1 VEAPEVTAEQSSG
14 TSVAAS
20 TSSSSSKAASR
31 GRGLWRA
38 IRLLA
43 VLYVFVGA
51 LQILKTGAASGL
63 EVLTGGFLFHNA
75 GSTLGLG
82 WIGAMLTLSGSTVA
96 ATALTLRAAGSISE
110 IQGFT
115 MVTGGRL
122 GAAFVVLLVAVIYI
136 MRKGEGERMKPLS
149 TAVMALVITG
159 AIYLPGAAIGLL
171 LLHWGPFQHIHLAAP
186 HQFGNLIDLLYGWLL
201 NAIDGLPALVNFFG
215 GLILLIVS
223 FKLVDAL
230 MPELSEEQLQG
241 SRMNWLRHKWPM
253 FAMGIVAVVA
263 TMSVS
268 VALTILVPLVAKG
281 YVKRED
287 LIPYI
292 VGADLGTLVDKLI
305 VAFIVGIGVKNHNL
319 AESPVRIILAEIIGT
334 AAVGLFIMTFVYKPF
349 RSAIWKFQRQML
361 KSKPRLAAF
370 TGSLLLIPLLII
382 AISATIK

>member
-1 VEAPEVTAEQSSG
+1 MEVSPVTEERPERPLVPSQQ
-14 TSVAAS
+14 S
-20 TSSSSSKAASR
+20 TSSARA
-31 GRGLWRA
+31 RGLWRA
-38 IRLLA
+38 ARMMA
-43 VLYVFVGA
+43 VLYLFVGA

-122 GAAFVVLLVAVIYI
+122 GAAFVVLLVAVIYV

-171 LLHWGPFQHIHLAAP
+171 LLRWAPFQQIHLAAP
-186 HQFGNLIDLLYGWLL
+186 AQFGNLIDLLYGWVL
-201 NAIDGLPALVNFFG
+201 NPIDGLPALVLFFG
-215 GLILLIVS
+215 GLILLVVS
-223 FKLVDAL
+223 FKLIDVL

-241 SRMNWLRHKWPM
+241 SRMSWLRHKWPM
-253 FAMGIVAVVA
+253 FAIGIVAVVA

-305 VAFIVGIGVKNHNL
+305 VAFIVGIGVKNPTL
-319 AESPVRIILAEIIGT
+319 AESPVRIILAEIVGT
-334 AAVGLFIMTFVYKPF
+334 ASVGLFIMIFVYKPF
-349 RSAIWKFQRQML
+349 RSAIWKFQREVL
-361 KSKPRLAAF
+361 RSKTRLAAF
-370 TGSLLLIPLLII
+370 TGSLLLIPLII
-382 AISATIK
+382 LTVSATIG

>member
-1 VEAPEVTAEQSSG
+1 MEVPEATAEPPSG
-14 TSVAAS
+14 TSVAAG
-20 TSSSSSKAASR
+20 TPASSSKAGSR

-38 IRLLA
+38 VRLIA

-63 EVLTGGFLFHNA
+63 TVLTGGFLFHNA

-159 AIYLPGAAIGLL
+159 VIYLPGAAIGLV

-334 AAVGLFIMTFVYKPF
+334 ATVGLFIMTFVYKPF

-361 KSKPRLAAF
+361 KSKTRLAAF

>member
-1 VEAPEVTAEQSSG
+1 MEVPEVTAEQPSG
-14 TSVAAS
+14 TSIAAS
-20 TSSSSSKAASR
+20 APSPSSKASSR

-38 IRLLA
+38 VRLIA

-159 AIYLPGAAIGLL
+159 VIYLPGAAIGLL

-223 FKLVDAL
+223 FKLVDVL

-305 VAFIVGIGVKNHNL
+305 VAFIVGIGVKNRAL

-334 AAVGLFIMTFVYKPF
+334 ATVGLFIMAFVYKPF

-361 KSKPRLAAF
+361 KSKTRLAAF

>member
-1 VEAPEVTAEQSSG
+1 MEVPEVTAEQASG
-14 TSVAAS
+14 TSIAAGGP
-20 TSSSSSKAASR
+20 TSSSKAGSR

-38 IRLLA
+38 VRLIA

-159 AIYLPGAAIGLL
+159 VIYLPGAAIGLL

-223 FKLVDAL
+223 FKLVDVL

-334 AAVGLFIMTFVYKPF
+334 ATVGLFIMAFVYKPF

>member
-1 VEAPEVTAEQSSG
+1 MESQEVATSPRAGSVPAHEIGQAAP
-14 TSVAAS
+14 
-20 TSSSSSKAASR
+20 KAAKR
-31 GRGLWRA
+31 GSGWWRA
-38 IRLLA
+38 VRLIA

-51 LQILKTGAASGL
+51 LQILKTGAAAGL

-159 AIYLPGAAIGLL
+159 VIYVPGAAIGLL
-171 LLHWGPFQHIHLAAP
+171 LLHWGPFQNVHLAAP
-186 HQFGNLIDLLYGWLL
+186 AQFGNLIDLLYGWLL
-201 NAIDGLPALVNFFG
+201 NAVDGLPALVNFFG

-223 FKLVDAL
+223 FKLVDTL
-230 MPELSEEQLQG
+230 MPELSEDQLQG

-253 FAMGIVAVVA
+253 FALGIIATVA

-305 VAFIVGIGVKNHNL
+305 VAFIVGIGVKNPEL
-319 AESPVRIILAEIIGT
+319 AASPVRIILAEIVGT
-334 AAVGLFIMTFVYKPF
+334 ATVGLFIMIFVYKPF

-361 KSKPRLAAF
+361 KSKTRLAAF
-370 TGSLLLIPLLII
+370 TGSLLLIPLIII
-382 AISATIK
+382 AISATIR

>member
-1 VEAPEVTAEQSSG
+1 MEAPEATAAQETD
-14 TSVAAS
+14 TSITTHNAPAS
-20 TSSSSSKAASR
+20 PKARGR

-38 IRLLA
+38 ARLIA

-82 WIGAMLTLSGSTVA
+82 WIGAMVTLSGSTVA

-159 AIYLPGAAIGLL
+159 AIYVPGAAIGLL
-171 LLHWGPFQHIHLAAP
+171 LLHWGPFQQIHLSAP

-201 NAIDGLPALVNFFG
+201 NAIASLPALINFFG
-215 GLILLIVS
+215 GLVLLIVS

-230 MPELSEEQLQG
+230 MPELTEEQLQG

-305 VAFIVGIGVKNHNL
+305 VAFIVGIGVKNRTL
-319 AESPVRIILAEIIGT
+319 AESPVRIILAEIVGT
-334 AAVGLFIMTFVYKPF
+334 ASVGLFIMTFVYKPF

-361 KSKPRLAAF
+361 KSKARLAAF
-370 TGSLLLIPLLII
+370 TGSLLLIPVIII
-382 AISATIK
+382 AVSATIR

>member
-1 VEAPEVTAEQSSG
+1 MDTAREAAQHHPAPADEAARPRRATRRASG
-14 TSVAAS
+14 S
-20 TSSSSSKAASR
+20 
-31 GRGLWRA
+31 WRA
-38 IRLLA
+38 ARLIA

-51 LQILKTGAASGL
+51 LQILKTGASAGL

-96 ATALTLRAAGSISE
+96 ATALTLRVAGSISE

-159 AIYLPGAAIGLL
+159 AIYLPGAAIGLV
-171 LLHWGPFQHIHLAAP
+171 LLHWGPFQNIHLIAP

-201 NAIDGLPALVNFFG
+201 NAIATFPPLPLFFAGLVLLV
-215 GLILLIVS
+215 VS
-223 FKLVDAL
+223 FKLIDVL
-230 MPELSEEQLQG
+230 VPELSEEQLQG

-253 FAMGIVAVVA
+253 FGLGIVATVA

-292 VGADLGTLVDKLI
+292 VGADIGTLVDKLI
-305 VAFIVGIGVKNHNL
+305 VAFIVGIGVKNPDL
-319 AESPVRIILAEIIGT
+319 AASPVRIILAEIVGT
-334 AAVGLFIMTFVYKPF
+334 ASVGLFIMTFVYKPF
-349 RSAIWKFQRQML
+349 RSAIWKFQREML
-361 KSKPRLAAF
+361 RSKARLAAF
-370 TGSLLLIPLLII
+370 TGSLLLIPLAVI